1 MDLRGCQACQSK
13 SQSDEL
19 DYFQKIWNYTILLQY
34 FSRTHHA
41 WSGGKFLFPC
51 QENEGSGSKRL
62 HSLFLRCTFCTG
74 KFCTWSDYFFTYET
88 GFLPDLYTVG
98 YAITFC
104 LTIYMDFSNQLTLW
118 LIAISYWLARILRN
132 SLN

>member
-1 MDLRGCQACQSK
+1 M
-13 SQSDEL
+13 
-19 DYFQKIWNYTILLQY
+19 QY

-41 WSGGKFLFPC
+41 WSAGKFLFPC

-88 GFLPDLYTVG
+88 GFLPDLCTVG
-98 YAITFC
+98 HRTNFC
-104 LTIYMDFSNQLTLW
+104 LKKNLNDLNRVSLDSIEANIKINVDLFNQFQLW
-118 LIAISYWLARILRN
+118 LIDTYCDRFSRLFKKKPQLVLKIILFT
-132 SLN
+132 S